1 MLSVVATVAAMAAN
15 ATYQGLSQTPDGKA
29 PTGATTGP
37 ANEQTF
43 TAKNAA
49 GCRNIFCHPFNVLL
63 LFVPVGIASK
73 YMGYNSA
80 VVFFCNFFAIIP
92 LGGLVR
98 AGTEVFSASAGP
110 VIGGL
115 VTATFGK
122 AVEMIMCIQA
132 VRLNLIRVVQGNLLG
147 SILSN
152 LLLVLGMAI
161 FAAGITRSEAT
172 FNPAGAAANMSC
184 QILASISIALPTMYR
199 NVAGA
204 TDDDVL
210 WLSRMCAVFLAGTY
224 FLFLIFQLKTHAHL
238 FVEDQ
243 ASSEDLQRMSP
254 VIAWVLILTSTLI
267 CAACSECLVDSIE
280 DVSDNWG
287 LPKAFIGVVLLPA
300 VGNAAEHITAVVC
313 AYKGLMD
320 LAITVA
326 VGSSTQIALFVIP
339 CSILFGWAL
348 DVPMTLN
355 FRNFDST
362 CMMLAV
368 FLTAQ
373 VLQHG
378 NANWLHGAMLMTT
391 YSLIAVICFF
401 IPE

>member
-1 MLSVVATVAAMAAN
+1 MPAN
-15 ATYQGLSQTPDGKA
+15 SSYQGLAQSPDGKFTSA
-29 PTGATTGP
+29 STSGP
-37 ANEQTF
+37 GTAGSEQGGSGI
-43 TAKNAA
+43 K
-49 GCRNIFCHPFNVLL
+49 NIFCHPFNVLL
-63 LFVPVGIASK
+63 LFVPLGIASK
-73 YMGYNSA
+73 YLGYSSA

-92 LGGLVR
+92 LGGIVR
-98 AGTEVFSASAGP
+98 AGCEVFSASTGP
-110 VIGGL
+110 IVGGL

-122 AVEMIMCIQA
+122 AVEMIMCVQA

-152 LLLVLGMAI
+152 LLLVLGMSI
-161 FAAGITRSEAT
+161 FVAGVQRSECS

-210 WLSRMCAVFLAGTY
+210 WLSRMCALFLAGTY
-224 FLFLIFQLKTHAHL
+224 FLFLFFQLKTHAHL
-238 FVEDQ
+238 FSEET
-243 ASSEDLQRMSP
+243 ASGSEDLQKMSP
-254 VIAWVLILTSTLI
+254 IIATLLILASTCI

-280 DVSDNWG
+280 DVSDNYG
-287 LPKAFIGVVLLPA
+287 LPKAFIGVILLPI
-300 VGNAAEHITAVVC
+300 VGNAAEHMTAVVC
-313 AYKGLMD
+313 AHKDLMD
-320 LAITVA
+320 LSISVA

-339 CSILFGWAL
+339 CTVLFGWIC
-348 DVPMTLN
+348 DKPMTLN

-391 YSLIAVICFF
+391 YSLIAVICWF
-401 IPE
+401 IPEGLVAPTILSG